1 MVMQTEGRS
10 IRDCDG
16 TEIPSFRMK
25 DFTMTP
31 WQNRATDLTRRMA
44 DDMKVRNY
52 SQRTIDAYTYHLG
65 RFAEFLGRSP
75 LEATAEDVRSFQLH
89 MIEVRKIQW
98 STFNQAVSGLR
109 FFFKTTAPSPWHVD
123 MIPFGKR
130 PKKLPAVLSGEE
142 VNRLLSCVKCHKHRT
157 FLLVQ
162 YAAGMRLSEAAHLKI
177 SDIDSQ
183 RMQLRIGCGK
193 GQKTRIVPMSPRLLH
208 ELREYWKVYQP
219 PVYLFPGRTSDVPL
233 QPTTIQKMF
242 KVAAKEAGILK
253 DVTPHTLRHS
263 YATGL
268 LEAGVDL
275 LAISRLLGHASFS
288 TTMKYLH
295 VRTLH
300 LGSTPSP
307 IDWLPI
313 RQLPGWMQP
322 PGSKNS

>member
-1 MVMQTEGRS
+1 
-10 IRDCDG
+10 
-16 TEIPSFRMK
+16 
-25 DFTMTP
+25 MTP
-31 WQNRATDLTRRMA
+31 WQNRVTELTRRMA

-52 SQRTIDAYTYHLG
+52 SQRTIDAYTYHVG
-65 RFAEFLGRSP
+65 KFAQFLGKSP

-89 MIEVRKIQW
+89 MIDVRKLKW
-98 STFNQAVSGLR
+98 SSFNQAVCGLR
-109 FFFKTTAPSPWHVD
+109 CFFKTTCPQSWHVD

-142 VNRLLSCVKCHKHRT
+142 VNLLLSCVKCHKHRT
-157 FLLVQ
+157 FLVLQ
-162 YAAGMRLSEAAHLKI
+162 YACGLRLNEAAHLKI

-183 RMQLRIGCGK
+183 RMQIRVDCGK
-193 GQKTRIVPMSPRLLH
+193 GQKTRIVPMAPRLLAA
-208 ELREYWKVYQP
+208 LREYWIAYRP
-219 PVYLFPGRTSDVPL
+219 EVYLFPGRTPDIPL
-233 QPTTIQKMF
+233 KPTTIQKMF
-242 KVAAKEAGILK
+242 KVAAKDAGILK
-253 DVTPHTLRHS
+253 NVTPHTLRHS

-288 TTMKYLH
+288 TTMVYLH

-300 LGSTPSP
+300 LGSAPSP

-322 PGSKNS
+322 PGNNA